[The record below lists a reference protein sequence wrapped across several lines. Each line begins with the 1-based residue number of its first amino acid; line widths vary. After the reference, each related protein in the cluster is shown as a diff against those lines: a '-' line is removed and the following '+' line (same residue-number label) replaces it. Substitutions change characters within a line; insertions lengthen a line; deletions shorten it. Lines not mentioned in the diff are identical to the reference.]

1 MVISENNIQM
11 SEMKKNLTVLKDK
24 QHFEEVSFKE
34 QIETF
39 HE

>member
-24 QHFEEVSFKE
+24 QHFEEASFKE